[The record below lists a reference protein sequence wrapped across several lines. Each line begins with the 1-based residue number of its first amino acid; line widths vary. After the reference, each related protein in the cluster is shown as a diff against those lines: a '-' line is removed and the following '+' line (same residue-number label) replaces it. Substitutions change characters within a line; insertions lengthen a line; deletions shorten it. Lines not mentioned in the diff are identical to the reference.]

1 MDSRLGEHISFQY
14 EKIILPAGLLLG
26 VFSVI
31 YWQYTGD
38 LRFYGLVQFGTLA
51 AIPLILLLY
60 RSKYTQPH
68 YLIYSMVCYGL
79 AKMMELNDS
88 RIFELTN
95 GLISGHTAKH
105 LLAAAASYYIYLMLN
120 KRQAY

>member
-1 MDSRLGEHISFQY
+1 
-14 EKIILPAGLLLG
+14 
-26 VFSVI
+26 
-31 YWQYTGD
+31 
-38 LRFYGLVQFGTLA
+38 
-51 AIPLILLLY
+51 
-60 RSKYTQPH
+60 
-68 YLIYSMVCYGL
+68 MVCYGL